1 MLARRLTASPTVDT
15 GWLVGVDFE
24 ATKNQW
30 LCVITA
36 SAGLERKS
44 SQYSVGLSKDQE
56 VAQKSLRPAR
66 QLCTSPSSPI
76 PLGWRCS
83 ASPRATP
90 GGFFLAMPAACKASN
105 GGHLALNFA
114 SERRTTPG
122 RAMPASSAS
131 RDRVQTALVAVR
143 IRPSGGE
150 RKQRHRKEMREVKPH
165 QTISRLGGIAHEMM
179 VICPDDGDKQIA
191 HCVA

>member
-1 MLARRLTASPTVDT
+1 MLARRLTASPTADA

-66 QLCTSPSSPI
+66 QLCTTPSSPI
-76 PLGWRCS
+76 PLGWKVFCKPPGN
-83 ASPRATP
+83 PR
-90 GGFFLAMPAACKASN
+90 GLFFGDARGVQGKQRRSSRTQLCKRAQNDAGTCNACKLGLEGSCPN
-105 GGHLALNFA
+105 GFGGGTNPAVGWIEQAVTSTLPVH
-114 SERRTTPG
+114 
-122 RAMPASSAS
+122 PAS
-131 RDRVQTALVAVR
+131 DRR
-143 IRPSGGE
+143 
-150 RKQRHRKEMREVKPH
+150 
-165 QTISRLGGIAHEMM
+165 
-179 VICPDDGDKQIA
+179 
-191 HCVA
+191 